1 MNGRFG
7 KNLIYGVA
15 YGLTVFMTYILFTLI
30 IYLLTG
36 GEHFISKSETVDILN
51 GTSRIA
57 VNISALITAVV
68 PASIFTT
75 IYKKDNF
82 IPTVFFA
89 VLSYI
94 ILMIISA
101 TVWEM
106 QAFNFLNSFDSLYY
120 GLFIFPLGS
129 LIGIVINC
137 AARSVIK
144 KHTKR

>member
-1 MNGRFG
+1 M
-7 KNLIYGVA
+7 
-15 YGLTVFMTYILFTLI
+15 
-30 IYLLTG
+30 
-36 GEHFISKSETVDILN
+36 LN
-51 GTSRIA
+51 GISRTA

-75 IYKKDNF
+75 IYKKDHF
-82 IPTVFFA
+82 VPTVFFA
-89 VLSYI
+89 VLFYI
-94 ILMIISA
+94 ILMIIS
-101 TVWEM
+101 TTLWQM

-137 AARSVIK
+137 AVRSVIK

>member
-1 MNGRFG
+1 MNSRFG
-7 KNLIYGVA
+7 KFLICGTA
-15 YGLTVFMTYILFTLI
+15 YGLTVFITYILFTLI

-36 GEHFISKSETVDILN
+36 GKHFILKSETVDMLN
-51 GTSRIA
+51 GISRTA

-94 ILMIISA
+94 ILMIIS
-101 TVWEM
+101 TTLWQM

-137 AARSVIK
+137 AVRSVIK